1 MKAIKYIAVA
11 FAGASMMFA
20 SSCTDS
26 VDYTPAAPQTG
37 YEVYF
42 SDQEATEV
50 DLVVDATTATVNLSR
65 VKTAG
70 ELTVALTSTVTD
82 VDGEAVEGIFTVPSQ
97 VTFADGQAV
106 APIVLGVE
114 FDKVVP
120 AQNYLINIKIG
131 SEETPYGQ
139 AEQTFTVSYSPWLDY
154 ELNRNGN
161 AYVTYT
167 FPFQSAIYL
176 ETKLYSQKSVLSDDV
191 LRFTAVAPDEFRQ
204 LGWDLDIV
212 FDIDYSQYTLNED
225 NDTCYVITTPSMP
238 AYFADDEGLCTLID
252 GYSWHKEIGGYTAE
266 EAELGLANKGWERSY
281 FNSKT
286 GVAYLNLCAYPAA
299 MEFGYLY
306 NEKKSFTYTV
316 EFPGYVNYAME
327 FVENGHYVDVTGEE
341 SQLIQVYKTSN
352 LAYFACDF
360 AEGALTNDEVAAL
373 AQQIIDDKD
382 KEFYSES
389 GANVLLPI
397 SKNGTYTL
405 VAVGYDEGYNAV
417 YTASY
422 VFEFETVKSESEW
435 EKYGEADYTEAF
447 FMDVYG
453 LLPVTYPVQVERNIE
468 NPGIFRLV
476 NPYADWTTY
485 GGYKSYLQKGN
496 HYLTL
501 DCTDPTAVN
510 ILESDLGISLIPEY
524 GYLSV
529 TSLANIFMESGQAT
543 YDQLKAYGYFGV
555 LEDGVIT
562 FPAGTICGA
571 LSGFYDGEWVFFL
584 NLDPQNPTDPDSES
598 YDPFWGEGLFNVAI
612 YNLMDAA
619 AGVKPNKS
627 PKASAKDNS
636 NISLKEGRV
645 IAPRKHKIRLLSEK
659 EAKSLISKEF
669 VRANF

>member
-1 MKAIKYIAVA
+1 
-11 FAGASMMFA
+11 MMFA

-26 VDYTPAAPQTG
+26 VDYTPTAPQTG

-50 DLVVDATTATVNLSR
+50 DLVTDATSATVNLNR

-70 ELTVALTSTVTD
+70 ELTVALTSTITD
-82 VDGEAVEGIFTVPSQ
+82 VEGEAVEGVFTVPSQ

-114 FDKVVP
+114 FNKVVP

-131 SEETPYGQ
+131 SEETPYGH

-154 ELNRNGN
+154 ELNTNGN
-161 AYVTYT
+161 AYVTYSY
-167 FPFQSAIYL
+167 PWSPPQSL
-176 ETKLYSQKSVLSDDV
+176 ETKLYSQKSVLSNDYR
-191 LRFTAVAPDEFRQ
+191 RFTAVAPDEF
-204 LGWDLDIV
+204 LLYDYDLDLV
-212 FDIDYSQYTLNED
+212 FDIDYSQPKLNED
-225 NDTCYVITTPSMP
+225 NDTCYIITTPSMP
-238 AYFADDEGLCTLID
+238 AYFLDDEGLCTLID
-252 GYSWHKEIGGYTAE
+252 GYSWLKEIGGYTAE
-266 EAELGLANKGWERSY
+266 EAELTIDKMGWEKSY

-306 NEKKSFTYTV
+306 NNQNQFTYTV
-316 EFPGYVNYAME
+316 EFPGYVNYSME

-341 SQLIQVYKTSN
+341 SQIIQVFKTSN

-360 AEGALTNDEVAAL
+360 AKGALTEDEVAAL

-382 KEFYSES
+382 KELYSES

-397 SKNGTYTL
+397 SENGTYTL
-405 VAVGYDEGYNAV
+405 VAVGYDEGYNVV
-417 YTASY
+417 YTTSY

-435 EKYGEADYTEAF
+435 EKYGEADYTEVF
-447 FMDVYG
+447 FMDIYG

-476 NPYADWTTY
+476 NPYADWSTY
-485 GGYKSYLQKGN
+485 GGYNTYLEKGN
-496 HYLTL
+496 HYLTI
-501 DCTDPTAVN
+501 DCTDPKAVN
-510 ILESDLGISLIPEY
+510 ILESDLGVSLIPEY

-529 TSLANIFMESGQAT
+529 TSQANIILEAGNAT
-543 YDQLKAYGYFGV
+543 YDQLKAYGYYGV

-562 FPAGTICGA
+562 FPAGTIIGA
-571 LSGFYDGEWVFFL
+571 LSDFYDGVWAFQL
-584 NLDPQNPTDPDSES
+584 NLDPQNPTDPES
-598 YDPFWGEGLFNVAI
+598 DDYNPYWGEGLFNVAI

-636 NISLKEGRV
+636 NLSLKEGRV
-645 IAPRKHKIRLLSEK
+645 IAPRKHKIRVLSEK